1 MDGSGSQPP
10 SSPGRAKETVCPG
23 QTRWLA
29 STGQPSAS
37 KPPPWNFTARSRSV
51 ERRHSRRKLRKSTP
65 SGPADAGTG
74 KYSRIR
80 PTCLSESILVYQ
92 KARRLQIPPNYG
104 IMWGENEWNIRR
116 RGGLDRSEESPGF
129 AEHGNC

>member
-1 MDGSGSQPP
+1 
-10 SSPGRAKETVCPG
+10 
-23 QTRWLA
+23 TRWLA
-29 STGQPSAS
+29 STGRPSAS

-92 KARRLQIPPNYG
+92 KSAPLANPPKLWYHVGGKRVEHTAAGRLGP
-104 IMWGENEWNIRR
+104 
-116 RGGLDRSEESPGF
+116 L
-129 AEHGNC
+129 